1 MGEQHQDVGIRTV
14 GIHARP
20 PESESEGVGQQA
32 VLTTA
37 SVAYSG
43 ARPSLQ
49 GSWLRGT
56 GRGQVSNSGALPG
69 AGADGG
75 PGAGFLLQSTCSP
88 APRTP
93 HPPCYPSTPSPGP
106 LAPGFALPQCRKG
119 RDADTAAK
127 CSGRREQPRRRP
139 GARPARAGRLAPTGS
154 RPSGPAGLLP
164 GRPLLQPQRPPS
176 SSRRR
181 YHGVRRLPAAARPG
195 CGQVA
200 GPQPPRHWPASRRV
214 RRRTGAAASAR
225 ASSRPMKAARQPT

>member
-75 PGAGFLLQSTCSP
+75 PAP
-88 APRTP
+88 ASSCR
-93 HPPCYPSTPSPGP
+93 
-106 LAPGFALPQCRKG
+106 APAV
-119 RDADTAAK
+119 
-127 CSGRREQPRRRP
+127 RRP
-139 GARPARAGRLAPTGS
+139 GRHTLRATPARPRPRPARSRPAAPYLSVGRDVMPTRRRSAQGDGSSRGAGREPAQHEQDASHPQAAAPAAPRACS
-154 RPSGPAGLLP
+154 QAARSSSPSGRHLRAGVVSMECDASPPPPALAADRWRALSRLAIGPHHAGSGGGP
-164 GRPLLQPQRPPS
+164 GQRHPRE
-176 SSRRR
+176 RR
-181 YHGVRRLPAAARPG
+181 A
-195 CGQVA
+195 GQ
-200 GPQPPRHWPASRRV
+200 
-214 RRRTGAAASAR
+214 
-225 ASSRPMKAARQPT
+225 